1 MKKIFTLLVICLFA
15 SVLAAQTVPNA
26 DFEQWTSDNEAT
38 GWASTF
44 SLDLMMTSFDYSS
57 AEKSSNSHTGYFA
70 MGLHPYAIDLML
82 TSYTLPGIAHLGTF
96 NPDFDITSMLGG
108 VVGGGGGLDASS
120 FIENMV
126 QGGITCN
133 RVPQSVKA
141 WVRYVPADGDAMS
154 VTVRCY
160 SNGEVVAEGTYNSTA
175 ASYGYEQITI
185 PVTASSSATPDQL
198 NIIFN
203 CGSVDGSN
211 LYIDDIELVMEGGG
225 TEGIEEPANVI
236 FSAGPNPTRDNLTIT
251 PTVAGSYN
259 AVLFDMNGRKVWAG
273 QSLQGATKVDVST
286 LSEGVY
292 FLKVTANGLSRT
304 EKVLVK

>member
-1 MKKIFTLLVICLFA
+1 MKKILILFA
-15 SVLAAQTVPNA
+15 FVCACGILSAQTVPNA
-26 DFEQWTSDNEAT
+26 DFEQWDSDEEAAGWTS
-38 GWASTF
+38 SF
-44 SLDLMMTSFDYSS
+44 SMDLMMTSFDYSS

-96 NPDFDITSMLGG
+96 NADFDITNLLGG
-108 VVGGGGGLDASS
+108 FGGGGGLDAGS
-120 FIENMV
+120 FIESMV

-141 WVRYVPADGDAMS
+141 WIRYVPAEGDAMS

-160 SNGEVVAEGTYNSTA
+160 SNGEVVAEGTYNSTT

-185 PVTASSSATPDQL
+185 PVTATSSATPDQL

-203 CGSVDGSN
+203 CGSAEGSN
-211 LYIDDIELVMEGGG
+211 LYIDDIELVMEGGS
-225 TEGIEEPANVI
+225 GIEEPANVI
-236 FSAGPNPTRDNLTIT
+236 FSAGPNPTRDIITVT
-251 PTVAGSYN
+251 PTVAGSYS
-259 AVLFDMNGRKVWAG
+259 AVLFDMNGREVWAG
-273 QSLQGATKVDVST
+273 QSLQGATKVDVSE

-292 FLKVTANGLSRT
+292 FLKVTANGLTRT
-304 EKVLVK
+304 EKVVVK

>member
-1 MKKIFTLLVICLFA
+1 MKKILILFA
-15 SVLAAQTVPNA
+15 FVCACGILSAQTVPNA
-26 DFEQWTSDNEAT
+26 DFEQWNSDEEAAGWTS
-38 GWASTF
+38 SF
-44 SLDLMMTSFDYSS
+44 SMDLMMTSFDYSS

-96 NPDFDITSMLGG
+96 NADFDITSLLGG
-108 VVGGGGGLDASS
+108 FGGGGGLDAGS
-120 FIENMV
+120 FIESMV

-141 WVRYVPADGDAMS
+141 WIRYVPADGDAMS

-160 SNGEVVAEGTYNSTA
+160 SNGEVVAEGTYNSTT

-185 PVTASSSATPDQL
+185 PVTATSSATPDQL

-203 CGSVDGSN
+203 CGSAEGSN
-211 LYIDDIELVMEGGG
+211 LYIDDIELVMEGGS
-225 TEGIEEPANVI
+225 GIEEPANVI
-236 FSAGPNPTRDNLTIT
+236 FSAGPNPTRDIITVT
-251 PTVAGSYN
+251 PTVAGSYS
-259 AVLFDMNGRKVWAG
+259 AVLFDMNGREVWAG
-273 QSLQGATKVDVST
+273 QSLQGTTKVDVSE

-292 FLKVTANGLSRT
+292 FLKVTANGLTRT
-304 EKVLVK
+304 EKIVVK

>member
-1 MKKIFTLLVICLFA
+1 MKKILILFA
-15 SVLAAQTVPNA
+15 FVCACGILSAQTVPNA
-26 DFEQWTSDNEAT
+26 DFEQWNSDEEAAGWTS
-38 GWASTF
+38 SF
-44 SLDLMMTSFDYSS
+44 SMDLMMTSFDYSS

-96 NPDFDITSMLGG
+96 NADFDITNLLGG
-108 VVGGGGGLDASS
+108 FGGGGGLDAGS
-120 FIENMV
+120 FIESMV

-141 WVRYVPADGDAMS
+141 WIRYVPADGDAMS

-160 SNGEVVAEGTYNSTA
+160 SNGEVVAEGTYNSTT

-185 PVTASSSATPDQL
+185 PVTATSSATPDQL

-203 CGSVDGSN
+203 CGSAEGSN
-211 LYIDDIELVMEGGG
+211 LYIDDIELVMEGGS
-225 TEGIEEPANVI
+225 GIEEPANVI
-236 FSAGPNPTRDNLTIT
+236 FSAGPNPTRDIITVT
-251 PTVAGSYN
+251 PTVAGSYS
-259 AVLFDMNGRKVWAG
+259 AVLFDMNGREVWAG
-273 QSLQGATKVDVST
+273 QSLQGATKVDVSE

-292 FLKVTANGLSRT
+292 FLKVTANGLTRT
-304 EKVLVK
+304 EKIMVK

>member
-1 MKKIFTLLVICLFA
+1 MKKTLILFA
-15 SVLAAQTVPNA
+15 FVCACGILSAQTVPNA
-26 DFEQWTSDNEAT
+26 DFEQWNSDEEAAGWTS
-38 GWASTF
+38 SF
-44 SLDLMMTSFDYSS
+44 SMDLMMTSFDYSS

-96 NPDFDITSMLGG
+96 NADFDITSLLGG
-108 VVGGGGGLDASS
+108 FGGGGGLDAGS
-120 FIENMV
+120 FIESMV

-141 WVRYVPADGDAMS
+141 WIRYVPAEGDAMS

-175 ASYGYEQITI
+175 VSYGYEQITI
-185 PVTASSSATPDQL
+185 PVTATSSATPDQL

-203 CGSVDGSN
+203 CGSAEGSN
-211 LYIDDIELVMEGGG
+211 LYIDDIELVMEGGS
-225 TEGIEEPANVI
+225 GIEEPDNVI

-304 EKVLVK
+304 EKVVVK

>member
-1 MKKIFTLLVICLFA
+1 MKKILILFA
-15 SVLAAQTVPNA
+15 FVCACGILSAQTVPNA
-26 DFEQWTSDNEAT
+26 DFEQWNSDEEAAGWTS
-38 GWASTF
+38 SF
-44 SLDLMMTSFDYSS
+44 SMDLMMTSFDYSS

-96 NPDFDITSMLGG
+96 NADFDITNLLGG
-108 VVGGGGGLDASS
+108 FGGGGGLDAGS
-120 FIENMV
+120 FIESMV

-141 WVRYVPADGDAMS
+141 WIRYVPADGDAMS

-160 SNGEVVAEGTYNSTA
+160 SNGEVVAEGTYNSTT

-185 PVTASSSATPDQL
+185 PVTATSSATPDQL

-203 CGSVDGSN
+203 CGSADGSN
-211 LYIDDIELVMEGGG
+211 LYIDDIELVMESGS
-225 TEGIEEPANVI
+225 GIEEPANVI
-236 FSAGPNPTRDNLTIT
+236 FSAGPNPTRDIITVT
-251 PTVAGSYN
+251 PTVAGSYS
-259 AVLFDMNGRKVWAG
+259 AVLFDMNGREVWAG
-273 QSLQGATKVDVST
+273 QSLQGTTKVDVSE

-292 FLKVTANGLSRT
+292 FLKVTANGLTRT
-304 EKVLVK
+304 EKIVVK